1 MAWPERNTAQTVAVS
16 KARSRNRHFVTGL
29 TLVGADFVNAGC
41 HAEAGRS
48 LSSSLGA
55 LVFRLSGG
63 AALSARSCC
72 VSRNVLCLT
81 RDPIIPAQ
89 RAQEVL

>member
-1 MAWPERNTAQTVAVS
+1 MAWSERNTAQTFAVS
-16 KARSRNRHFVTGL
+16 KVRSRNRHFVAGL
-29 TLVGADFVNAGC
+29 ALVGTDFVDTGG
-41 HAEAGRS
+41 HAEAGRG
-48 LSSSLGA
+48 LSGSFGA

-63 AALSARSCC
+63 AALSFRPCC
-72 VSRNVLCLT
+72 VSRNVLCLA